1 MKCSECKWCVVI
13 YRSNGNR
20 WSWGRKRYFC
30 KHPEVSEPDRRSNH
44 MKAFIAFGINSAES
58 PIDIRTA
65 PRWCPLKQN
74 DDLQHPEP

>member
-1 MKCSECKWCVVI
+1 MNVSGVLLYTAAMVI
-13 YRSNGNR
+13 AGHGEENVI
-20 WSWGRKRYFC
+20 F
-30 KHPEVSEPDRRSNH
+30 VSIQKSNH